1 MQTLIGLAAI
11 GLLVFMNAFFVA
23 AEFAFVGSRRT
34 RIAQLAEAGSNSAR
48 AAQRAINQL
57 DSYIAA
63 TQLGITLASLAL
75 GWIGEPAVSHLFEPV
90 IGAIFPAEA
99 AETIGRSISI
109 ALSFALVTMLH
120 IVLGELAPKAIALQ
134 RPEATAMLVA
144 RPTSWFYWLFR
155 PVIYVMN
162 RIGNAV
168 VRMMG
173 FEPASDHSRV
183 HSAEELEML
192 VHSSTEAGILQH
204 SEEQLL
210 RRVFDFS
217 DIRVEEIMQPRIAVD
232 AIPVDITLPE
242 LLEKIRAQHHTRY
255 PVYEEEI
262 DRVIGLLHTKDLFRA
277 VEIDDTLRVTAEG
290 FDLQTIVRPPQFVPA
305 TLGLDRVLEL
315 MRRTRT
321 HLVIVADEYGGMAGI
336 VTMEDIVEQ
345 IVGDVQDEFDTGMAL
360 IQPAGEASSVDG
372 QIGMTELIARFGEPD
387 RPFESLTLGGYI
399 AEALDRIPRTGDSI
413 PFGEYQMLVEAMEGH
428 RVARVRFTRRK

>member
-1 MQTLIGLAAI
+1 MQTVIGLVAI
-11 GLLVFMNAFFVA
+11 ALLVFMNAFFVA

-34 RIAQLAEAGSNSAR
+34 RIAQLAESGSGSAR
-48 AAQRAINQL
+48 AAQRAIAHL

-75 GWIGEPAVSHLFEPV
+75 GWIGEPAISHIFEPLILAV
-90 IGAIFPAEA
+90 FPAEA
-99 AETIGRSISI
+99 AETVGRSISI

-134 RPEATAMLVA
+134 RPEATAMIVA
-144 RPTSWFYWLFR
+144 RPTSWFFWLFR
-155 PVIYVMN
+155 PVIFVMN

-183 HSAEELEML
+183 HSAEELAML
-192 VHSSTEAGILQH
+192 VHSSTEAGMLQH

-217 DIRVEEIMQPRIAVD
+217 DIHVQEIMQPRVAVD
-232 AIPVDITLPE
+232 AIPVDIPLAE
-242 LLEKIRAQHHTRY
+242 LLEKVREQHHTRY
-255 PVYEEEI
+255 PVYEDEI

-277 VEIDDTLRVTAEG
+277 LQIDEMLRPSAAR
-290 FDLQTIVRPPQFVPA
+290 FDLRAILRPPQFVPA

-315 MRRTRT
+315 MRRTHT

-345 IVGDVQDEFDTGMAL
+345 IVGDLQDEFDTEVAL
-360 IQPAGEASSVDG
+360 IQSAGETASVDG
-372 QIGMTELIARFGEPD
+372 QIGMTELIARFGEPG

-399 AEALDRIPRTGDSI
+399 AEVLDRIPHTGDSI
-413 PFGEYQMLVEAMEGH
+413 PFGEYQLLVEAMQGH
-428 RVARVRFTRRK
+428 RVARVRFTHRR

>member
-1 MQTLIGLAAI
+1 
-11 GLLVFMNAFFVA
+11 
-23 AEFAFVGSRRT
+23 
-34 RIAQLAEAGSNSAR
+34 
-48 AAQRAINQL
+48 
-57 DSYIAA
+57 
-63 TQLGITLASLAL
+63 
-75 GWIGEPAVSHLFEPV
+75 
-90 IGAIFPAEA
+90 
-99 AETIGRSISI
+99 
-109 ALSFALVTMLH
+109 
-120 IVLGELAPKAIALQ
+120 
-134 RPEATAMLVA
+134 
-144 RPTSWFYWLFR
+144 
-155 PVIYVMN
+155 
-162 RIGNAV
+162 
-168 VRMMG
+168 
-173 FEPASDHSRV
+173 
-183 HSAEELEML
+183 
-192 VHSSTEAGILQH
+192 
-204 SEEQLL
+204 
-210 RRVFDFS
+210 
-217 DIRVEEIMQPRIAVD
+217 MQPRIAVD